1 MMKSTDETRKRV
13 RAVAWDP
20 RSPATL
26 MIPSATGE
34 MDTFLSHDGVGCNS
48 FETSAL
54 MELLD
59 ARDVYLQNEDAVAV
73 RTASRAYR
81 KALADCV
88 LGWEAEVTESE
99 QENLE
104 LLKIAYAVTHLSET
118 FLLLTPP
125 NDSFLSEYYENTSS
139 LPGAVTADTVRYLR
153 LHHMADPTAQL
164 DDALLDDLEV
174 SLQPDQ
180 LDGGEPYWNLVESYV
195 VRGCL
200 QDAWALLSRHSLRR
214 RGAEAL
220 TLQTMDEYQ
229 AAALAQDQDGFRA
242 LEALLMSAPLPGGR
256 TDEFDADFQ
265 WDEEEDNDSRQPE
278 LLEGVP
284 PSAYRLWESNMSKR
298 GSGDFPVNFQSNA
311 ALHVYHSWQQA
322 VKALPEVQLLTRRIP
337 QLSRVLAILSG
348 DLKGVKFES
357 WADELCAELLYKI
370 PNIRLSDVHI
380 RATKIMNKF
389 EVSEE
394 QESVNQMILS
404 IMMGN
409 AGRVVEVL
417 HELGGGSGAA
427 LPAVMT
433 SLLCNLLD
441 DAQILPS
448 LSTEYSIQTELLLNA
463 AFAIRSS
470 FATENQSDIGTRLV
484 VRLLLP
490 HIGVDADV
498 RITATLVDALEHHF
512 PATDAEANSLLELC
526 QKLVQRKNIRVL
538 DGCVSIALARYRH
551 FLIDERP
558 GGAVHWLLVGM
569 EYEALCMYGTKRTG
583 NWQQLLA
590 TSVCYRV
597 LVTYCMETSE
607 ALLKGLLG
615 EGEGV
620 ALLYARGKEMLTVC
634 EESDT
639 AGYIA
644 AVKVLENVVS
654 MAEAIAQRKD
664 DALVASGIIACLEER
679 PNDEDDGVVSCLARS
694 SMHWN
699 LIRLAKVI
707 LDRNAELETIEEM
720 HPYTASFDVRGMQ
733 VLLERLTVMVAS
745 LEMEGTTIVSSEEI
759 QQIRLAFA
767 EGLMRAFV
775 AENANKKT
783 AYSKKT
789 LPRASVAGILAADLG
804 TVSREKQE
812 LVVQSMLDY

>member
-1 MMKSTDETRKRV
+1 MKSIDETRKRV

-26 MIPSATGE
+26 MIPSAKGE

-59 ARDVYLQNEDAVAV
+59 ARDAYLQHEDGVVV

-88 LGWEAEVTESE
+88 LGWEAEVTETE

-153 LHHMADPTAQL
+153 LHHMADPAAQL
-164 DDALLDDLEV
+164 DDALMDDLEV

-195 VRGCL
+195 IRGCL
-200 QDAWALLSRHSLRR
+200 HDAWALLSRHSLRR

-220 TLQTMDEYQ
+220 TLETMDEYQ
-229 AAALAQDQDGFRA
+229 AATLAQDQDGFRA

-265 WDEEEDNDSRQPE
+265 WEEEDNRQE
-278 LLEGVP
+278 GLLEGIP

-311 ALHVYHSWQQA
+311 ALHIYHSWQQA

-337 QLSRVLAILSG
+337 QLSRLLPILTG
-348 DLKGVKFES
+348 DLKGVEFDS

-370 PNIRLSDVHI
+370 PNIRLADMHI
-380 RATKIMNKF
+380 RATKIMNKYD
-389 EVSEE
+389 VSEE

-427 LPAVMT
+427 LPSVMT

-441 DAQILPS
+441 DAQILPA

-490 HIGVDADV
+490 HIVVDGDV
-498 RITATLVDALEHHF
+498 RITATMVDALEHHF

-526 QKLVQRKNIRVL
+526 HKLVERKNIRVL

-551 FLIDERP
+551 FLMDERP

-569 EYEALCMYGTKRTG
+569 EYEALCLYGTKRTG
-583 NWQQLLA
+583 NWQKLLA

-607 ALLKGLLG
+607 ELLKGLLG

-620 ALLYARGKEMLTVC
+620 SLLYVRGKEMVTAC
-634 EESDT
+634 QDSDT

-654 MAEAIAQRKD
+654 MAEAIAERKD
-664 DALVASGIIACLEER
+664 DALVASGIIACLEEH
-679 PNDEDDGVVSCLARS
+679 PNDDDDGVVSCLARS

-707 LDRNAELETIEEM
+707 LDRNGERETMEEM
-720 HPYTASFDVRGMQ
+720 HLYTASFDVRGMQ
-733 VLLERLTVMVAS
+733 VLLERLTVMVAT
-745 LEMEGTTIVSSEEI
+745 LEMEGRTLVSSDEI
-759 QQIRLAFA
+759 QRIRLAFA

-775 AENANKKT
+775 AENASKKM
-783 AYSKKT
+783 AYSNNK
-789 LPRASVAGILAADLG
+789 LPRVSVTGICAANLG